1 MLFEAPQNTKLRH
14 EWKHHITPVDKQ
26 TIINRM
32 SVIASPDPH
41 YGAEPYYIRSLYF
54 DNVYDKALSE
64 RLNGCEVRE
73 KFRIRYYNGDPSYIM
88 LEKKSKNGDLTGKE
102 SVRISRSLTES
113 YITAGEE
120 LHHTEPGLAREMARL
135 RLGAW
140 KPVVLVDY
148 TRYPFVYPTGNVRV
162 TIDTDLRTA
171 PFQTGLFDERLL
183 TVPVLN
189 DGEAVLEVKY
199 DAFLPAPVR
208 AIIEGIPRER
218 CAVSKYTKC
227 LNILE

>member
-1 MLFEAPQNTKLRH
+1 MADVCRH
-14 EWKHHITPVDKQ
+14 EIKY
-26 TIINRM
+26 IISARE
-32 SVIASPDPH
+32 AELLKYRLRALLRPDGH
-41 YGAEPYYIRSLYF
+41 VRSDGGYFIRSLYF
-54 DNVYDKALSE
+54 DDIDYRAYHEKLSGIKE
-64 RLNGCEVRE
+64 RT
-73 KFRIRYYNGDPSYIM
+73 KYRIRFYNMDDSLIM

-102 SVRISRSLTES
+102 SVRISRSLAES

-120 LHHTEPGLAREMARL
+120 LHHTESGLAREMARL

-148 TRYPFVYPTGNVRV
+148 TRYPLVYPTGNVRV

-208 AIIEGIPRER
+208 AILEGIPRER